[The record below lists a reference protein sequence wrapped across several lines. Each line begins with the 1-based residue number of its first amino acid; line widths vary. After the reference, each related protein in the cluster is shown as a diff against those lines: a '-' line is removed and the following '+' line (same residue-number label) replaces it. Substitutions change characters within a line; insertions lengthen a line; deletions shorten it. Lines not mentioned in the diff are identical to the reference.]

1 MDCSPPGSSVHGESP
16 GKNTGVGC
24 QALLHRIFPTQ
35 RLNPCLLSL
44 LCWQASSLPLA
55 QPRKPYTL
63 WICCCCSVTQSCPI
77 FCDPT
82 DCSTPG
88 FPVLHHLRVCS
99 NSCLL
104 SQRCHPT
111 ISSSVVPF
119 FSCLPSFPAS
129 GSLTMSRLFAS
140 GSQRTGASA
149 SASVLPMNIQ
159 G

>member
-55 QPRKPYTL
+55 PPRKPYTL

-88 FPVLHHLRVCS
+88 FPVLHRLPKFAQVHVHCTGDAIQPS
-99 NSCLL
+99 
-104 SQRCHPT
+104 HPLT
-111 ISSSVVPF
+111 
-119 FSCLPSFPAS
+119 PS
-129 GSLTMSRLFAS
+129 
-140 GSQRTGASA
+140 SA
-149 SASVLPMNIQ
+149 SALNLFQHIQ
-159 G
+159 YTGLYPVKLQYKING